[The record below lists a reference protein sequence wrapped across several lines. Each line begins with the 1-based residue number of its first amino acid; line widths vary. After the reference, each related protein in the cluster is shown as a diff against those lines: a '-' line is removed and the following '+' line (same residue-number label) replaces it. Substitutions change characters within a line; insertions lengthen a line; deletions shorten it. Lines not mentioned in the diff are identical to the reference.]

1 MIRHATVDDA
11 PRLAELAAQWGYPA
25 DADALRGPLSR
36 LLARLDQSVLV
47 ATNDSGTI
55 AGWIHVG
62 EQDLLESGRR
72 AEILGLV
79 VDEKARGQGLGRAL
93 VAEAERWAA
102 SRGLHEMSVRSNVLR
117 AEAHP
122 FYEAVGYERVKTQ
135 HVYSKKL

>member
-1 MIRHATVDDA
+1 MIRHATLDDA

-25 DADALRGPLSR
+25 DAAALRGPLAR
-36 LLARLDQSVLV
+36 LLGRLDQSVLV
-47 ATNDSGTI
+47 TTDNSGTI
-55 AGWIHVG
+55 VGWIHVG

-79 VDEKARGQGLGRAL
+79 VDANARGQGVGRAL

-102 SRGLHEMSVRSNVLR
+102 ARGLREMSVRSNVVR

-122 FYEAVGYERVKTQ
+122 FYEAVGYRRIKTQ
-135 HVYSKKL
+135 HVYKKKL